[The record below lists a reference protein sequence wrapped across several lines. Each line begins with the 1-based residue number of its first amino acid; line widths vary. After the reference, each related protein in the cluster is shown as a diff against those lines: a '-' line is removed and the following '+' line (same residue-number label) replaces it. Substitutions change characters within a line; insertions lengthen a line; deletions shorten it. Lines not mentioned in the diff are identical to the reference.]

1 MPANNPD
8 AIRKFLNDELDATLR
23 FYKNTLQKLET
34 PDDESR
40 LASQTYMS
48 AATAWECFLSDIVIA
63 YIEIDPE
70 VFFEHLKRSHEDGRT
85 RKQKLIQEKYTKI
98 NFPESIN
105 SEEIIEFIDSEKR
118 NITFSSASD
127 LNKKVKNWISEDY
140 FKKFN
145 EITKEETAIINLIIS
160 LRNFI
165 AHQSKGS
172 FAKLERCARV
182 SQLKSLGLFRKSAGM
197 PDYGNYL
204 NGIHDEKTRFEIIAT
219 QMKKIGGKF

>member
-8 AIRKFLNDELDATLR
+8 AIKKFFNDELDATLR

-34 PDDESR
+34 LDDKSR
-40 LASQTYMS
+40 LVSQTYMS
-48 AATAWECFLSDIVIA
+48 AATAWECFLNDIVIA

-70 VFFEHLKRSHEDGRT
+70 VFFEHLKRSYEGNRT
-85 RKQKLIQEKYTKI
+85 KKQKLIQKKYSKI

-105 SEEIIEFIDSEKR
+105 SEDIVELIDSEKR

-127 LNKKVKNWISEDY
+127 LNEKVRKWISEDY
-140 FKKFN
+140 FKKFS

-172 FAKLERCARV
+172 FAKLERYARV
-182 SQLKSLGLFRKSAGM
+182 SQLKSLGLFRESAGM
-197 PDYGNYL
+197 PDYGKYL
-204 NGIHDEKTRFEIIAT
+204 NLMHDEKTRFEIIIT
-219 QMKKIGGKF
+219 QMKKIGEKF